1 MFTILKPEMR
11 RFVEKLDPYLTE
23 AGFKIDSRH
32 PIKDW
37 TALARDIYSPQAE
50 DPAFSSELN
59 AYLWLASSLFGNN
72 AVAYQISRNTSP
84 QSNLDSLM
92 EIKKRFRKEIGEKF
106 DLPIKFILN
115 LEATGN
121 VYHEAHGKQGI
132 LRVGDVALEDM
143 PQEGR
148 WDYFFFKYMHTSD
161 DLANLQRETE
171 VLKQARIFDRTID
184 ENDWAK
190 MVHFQTF
197 VQPKQG
203 EYKE

>member
-1 MFTILKPEMR
+1 
-11 RFVEKLDPYLTE
+11 
-23 AGFKIDSRH
+23 
-32 PIKDW
+32 
-37 TALARDIYSPQAE
+37 
-50 DPAFSSELN
+50 
-59 AYLWLASSLFGNN
+59 
-72 AVAYQISRNTSP
+72 
-84 QSNLDSLM
+84 M